1 MAKIG
6 IYLGLLM
13 ILFILVSCEPVALE
27 EIESAQKTRLTG
39 EEDIIKEIITELPE
53 EEKQE
58 IQEIVV
64 EEPPETALQIP
75 EEIVIEKVQ
84 ETAKQEPVKEE
95 TKEVKTKTIVIEN
108 MELNPREIFI
118 FPNTEVVW
126 ANKDSLPHKITGPG
140 FGSGTLNE
148 GEEYKY
154 TFTKLGKYR
163 FTDEFHQ
170 SIWGYVHVLD
180 LTDLGIEVDDP
191 DELVWILI
199 ENYKFNPE
207 IANIKQGQIVIWENR
222 DPMAH
227 TIEGPGF
234 ESDGLMMGKRFYH
247 KFESIGTYFYKCTRH
262 EREKAKIVVN

>member
-6 IYLGLLM
+6 IYPGLLI
-13 ILFILVSCEPVALE
+13 ILLVLVACEPVTLK
-27 EIESAQKTRLTG
+27 EIESAQKTELTG
-39 EEDIIKEIITELPE
+39 EEDTIKEVVNELPE
-53 EEKQE
+53 EAKQE
-58 IQEIVV
+58 IREAS
-64 EEPPETALQIP
+64 EEPPETILLIP
-75 EEIVIEKVQ
+75 DEIVIEKVQ
-84 ETAKQEPVKEE
+84 ETVKQEPEVE

-108 MELNPREIFI
+108 MELKPKEIFI
-118 FPNTEVVW
+118 FPDTEVVW

-154 TFTKLGKYR
+154 RFTKFGKYR

-180 LTDLGIEVDDP
+180 LADLGIEVDNP

-207 IANIKQGQIVIWENR
+207 TANIKKGQIVIWENR

-227 TIEGPGF
+227 TVEGTGF
-234 ESDGLMMGKRFYH
+234 ESPGLMMGKRFYH
-247 KFESIGTYFYKCTRH
+247 KFESIGTYFYKCSRH
-262 EREKAKIVVN
+262 DKEKAKIVVS